1 MTIIKIKR
9 QQNADIY
16 DLVSYKKA
24 EKQFKNKIKI
34 I

>member
-16 DLVSYKKA
+16 DLVSYKKG
-24 EKQFKNKIKI
+24 ENNDIG
-34 I
+34 